1 MYFCMK
7 TFLSKHQKIFRAYS
21 SFNIHHDP
29 KNTAF
34 FSDGN
39 QCLSSKQGHC
49 QLTVLRILLYC
60 CSENAS
66 WSNTVSAGKKNQTL
80 QWDLSLKQKGVV
92 ENSSLTYCCG
102 LSCPFCSRIPRFLG
116 NAFISNIAA
125 YSFKKE
131 KISWGMTCTSVAE
144 IYFELCL
151 TRTHSNA
158 SSLSTKQHSQ
168 SSLLSPL
175 NRKLGASV

>member
-1 MYFCMK
+1 MLLLLLLFNWQAINQLSSWMSMYFCMK

-131 KISWGMTCTSVAE
+131 KISWGHDM
-144 IYFELCL
+144 YFCSWDLFW
-151 TRTHSNA
+151 TVFNKNT
-158 SSLSTKQHSQ
+158 
-168 SSLLSPL
+168 
-175 NRKLGASV
+175 